1 MQMRYSSFN
10 DNEQRFLAYRRNRR
24 DPFGCAPGGGN
35 AAIRPY
41 RCTDP
46 VRAAGIPTGSDR
58 IGYAHPTPAVQE
70 VIDDALSVVRD
81 LIATGNFER
90 IIYSASDESGN
101 LGTGIF
107 NVATDVKQYIVSQ
120 LKGL

>member
-1 MQMRYSSFN
+1 M
-10 DNEQRFLAYRRNRR
+10 
-24 DPFGCAPGGGN
+24 
-35 AAIRPY
+35 
-41 RCTDP
+41 
-46 VRAAGIPTGSDR
+46 
-58 IGYAHPTPAVQE
+58 
-70 VIDDALSVVRD
+70 IDDALSVVRD

-120 LKGL
+120 LKGLSAEPDQ